1 MRDLIIEEIERRARL
16 SHAGDFTK
24 AATEY
29 FRDHPEE
36 WRRYKDE
43 VAGVNKRAGE
53 DREAVNALVDYRI
66 ELVAFRD
73 KLDLAQPAE
82 RLVAQDR
89 VFAENPALYK
99 RYAAANRVLVRSR

>member
-36 WRRYKDE
+36 WQRSKNE
-43 VAGVNKRAGE
+43 VAGVKKLASE
-53 DREAVNALVDYRI
+53 HSEAVNALVDYRI
-66 ELVAFRD
+66 EVVAYRD
-73 KLDLAQPAE
+73 ELDLDKPAD
-82 RLVAQDR
+82 RVVAQEK
-89 VFAENPALYK
+89 VFAEDPALYK
-99 RYAAANRVLVRSR
+99 LYAAANTV